1 MRGKSVSEIIEIT
14 EDVNRSG
21 LKDGGLPPSIELG
34 HQITLFVFVPPN
46 SNILKF
52 KYFSD
57 LKSEKI
63 LKSQID
69 FHDDTVKTLQQKDQ
83 LQLPL

>member
-34 HQITLFVFVPPN
+34 HQITLFVFVP
-46 SNILKF
+46 SNFNIVRF
-52 KYFSD
+52 KYFFRF
-57 LKSEKI
+57 KI
-63 LKSQID
+63 
-69 FHDDTVKTLQQKDQ
+69 
-83 LQLPL
+83 

>member
-34 HQITLFVFVPPN
+34 HQITLFVFVLPN
-46 SNILKF
+46 FNIVRF
-52 KYFSD
+52 KYFFRF
-57 LKSEKI
+57 KI
-63 LKSQID
+63 
-69 FHDDTVKTLQQKDQ
+69 
-83 LQLPL
+83 